1 MRRPGIGDSPTEEP
15 LENDRTSEESNLKG
29 RHPVFLKSIILSGA
43 ALAAIGLTAAVAQ
56 YPQPQGAIT
65 VSVDNPNPLPGQ
77 STGFS
82 VLVVD
87 STGAGVG
94 GRECTAAV
102 TSQPGS
108 DASVAPA
115 SFVTGTDG
123 SANLTLSQGSVAG
136 EVAVTV
142 TCGEL
147 SASTLFGTGR
157 GLPPADDG
165 TPPAS
170 GESPSAGSDVPKPPS
185 TGQGFDA
192 AGNDGMAL
200 PLLWVAI
207 AGIGALGATAVAVR
221 RHR

>member
-1 MRRPGIGDSPTEEP
+1 M
-15 LENDRTSEESNLKG
+15 
-29 RHPVFLKSIILSGA
+29 FLKSIILSGV
-43 ALAAIGLTAAVAQ
+43 ALAALGLTAAVAQ

-115 SFVTGTDG
+115 AFVTGADG

-147 SASTLFGTGR
+147 STSALFGTGR
-157 GLPPADDG
+157 GLPPADSG
-165 TPPAS
+165 TPPAN
-170 GESPSAGSDVPKPPS
+170 GESPSGSDVPKPPS
-185 TGQGFDA
+185 TGQGFEA
-192 AGNDGMAL
+192 SDGGMTL
-200 PLLWVAI
+200 PLLWVAV
-207 AGIGALGATAVAVR
+207 AGIGALGAATVAVR